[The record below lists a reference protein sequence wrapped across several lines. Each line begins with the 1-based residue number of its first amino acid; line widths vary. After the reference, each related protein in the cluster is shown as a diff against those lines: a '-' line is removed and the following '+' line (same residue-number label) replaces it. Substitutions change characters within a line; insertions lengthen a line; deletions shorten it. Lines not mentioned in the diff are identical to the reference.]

1 MGGGAGVGDGEW
13 WVDGIRS
20 VQTIKLYFKSQ
31 WLLKVINISHIQ
43 NTNCHTYNW
52 CYCGYSKDKWNY
64 SLVAVYIIVKVD

>member
-20 VQTIKLYFKSQ
+20 VQTIKQYFKSQ

-43 NTNCHTYNW
+43 NPNCHAYDW
-52 CYCGYSKDKWNY
+52 C
-64 SLVAVYIIVKVD
+64 